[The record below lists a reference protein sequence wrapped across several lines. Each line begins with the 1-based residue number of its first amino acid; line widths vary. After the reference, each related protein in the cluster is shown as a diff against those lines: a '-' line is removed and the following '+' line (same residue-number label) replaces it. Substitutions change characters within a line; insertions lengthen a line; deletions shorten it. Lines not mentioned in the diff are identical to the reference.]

1 MGTSRKRAAC
11 CCYGRYGI
19 EWEHKGTH
27 EKHLSVL
34 DYKKQERAAEIQQL
48 ESKIKK
54 KQTEFDVLSKRIDNF
69 DKGTA
74 SLSQMQE
81 ALDNAPEYQLP
92 EPQGFMTA
100 KNYKS
105 KIVEPL
111 FKRLKALV
119 KTLMVRYFQAVDDY
133 QRLNQTNANLYRS
146 NERFKGQNKQLIA
159 DNNRLREEI
168 KDYKLLRKAFGN
180 RQIDSLLEQA
190 KQSKQRDTRFRNR
203 ENER

>member
-1 MGTSRKRAAC
+1 M
-11 CCYGRYGI
+11 
-19 EWEHKGTH
+19 
-27 EKHLSVL
+27 

-119 KTLMVRYFQAVDDY
+119 KTLMVWYFQAVDDY